1 MIYLAISQPRLSNC
15 DICAMYFLGNKAE
28 KLEQLVETSFVYH
41 DIAFDH
47 ALAYLEPSEKLH
59 WPTIP
64 SMDGVWIPM
73 RCGEPFIGITKSP
86 HITGHTRK

>member
-1 MIYLAISQPRLSNC
+1 
-15 DICAMYFLGNKAE
+15 MYFLGNKAE

-47 ALAYLEPSEKLH
+47 ALAYLEPSEEIALADK
-59 WPTIP
+59 IP